1 MQNKIKFALHILLIK
16 STIGLK
22 CFTCNSARTNEE
34 CNRMGKDTQCHANE
48 NVCMNEVRHFP
59 MGNGVIAKRITKMC
73 KSRRACIDLNAQNWA
88 GVPPIQCDPKRNYT
102 K

>member
-1 MQNKIKFALHILLIK
+1 MQKIITQFLLIK

-88 GVPPIQCDPKRNYT
+88 GVPPIQCDPKRNY
-102 K
+102 KK